1 MHFMLGEAKIEK
13 RGDEVRE
20 ELFHGNEAEEAGIFT
35 V

>member
-13 RGDEVRE
+13 RGEVRE
-20 ELFHGNEAEEAGIFT
+20 ELFRGNEAEEAGIFT